1 MRTNFTTIQ
10 KDNVA
15 SATLLAATLI
25 AIMGSMVTSSDARA
39 DKAMQMEV
47 QKMET
52 IIITAPRI
60 QQVSRLETIVV
71 TASRL
76 PDVAP
81 SFMVA
86 SK

>member
-15 SATLLAATLI
+15 SAALLAATFI
-25 AIMGSMVTSSDARA
+25 AIMGSIVTSSDARA
-39 DKAMQMEV
+39 DKAMPMEV

-52 IIITAPRI
+52 IFVTAPRI
-60 QQVSRLETIVV
+60 QQVSRLETIFV

-76 PDVAP
+76 PETAQ
-81 SFMVA
+81 SFLVA